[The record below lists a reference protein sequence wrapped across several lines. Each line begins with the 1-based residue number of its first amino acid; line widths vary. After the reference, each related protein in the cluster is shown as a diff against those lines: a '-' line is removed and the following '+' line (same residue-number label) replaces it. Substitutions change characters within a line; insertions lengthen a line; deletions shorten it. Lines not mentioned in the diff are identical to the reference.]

1 VTYGGIALGARGERL
16 AAQWYRKQGYSIVA
30 RNWTC
35 NIGELDLIARRGNEV
50 VFAEVKTRM
59 SDRFGAPAEAV
70 GVAKQRKLRALAS
83 AWLSA
88 CSEYFDEVRFD
99 VVSVIGNDVEVFQA
113 AF

>member
-1 VTYGGIALGARGERL
+1 MTYGGIALGARGERL
-16 AAQWYRKQGYSIVA
+16 AAQWYRNHGYTVVA

-35 NIGELDLIARRGNEV
+35 SIGEIDLIVRRGSEIV
-50 VFAEVKTRM
+50 IAEVKTRV
-59 SDRFGAPAEAV
+59 SDRFGIPAEAV

-88 CSEYFDEVRFD
+88 SSEYFDDVRFD
-99 VVSVIGNDVEVFQA
+99 VVSVIGNDVSVIQA